1 MKNNH
6 LPSLFVSH
14 GAPLLALEPGETGAA
29 LHRFAQ
35 GLPRPEA
42 ILVVSAHWATA
53 TPTLSI
59 ACRPQTIHDFY
70 GFPEALYAM
79 HYPAPGAVRW
89 AMEAR
94 GLLEDAGFEVTLDA
108 NRGLDHGAWVPLLLM
123 YPEADIP
130 VFTLSIQPERDPAH
144 HLALGRALA
153 GLRQAGV
160 LVIGSGNL
168 THNLGHFRGG
178 RGMTYPY
185 VKAFQEWVGQV
196 LESHDFQAL
205 LDYRQQAPG
214 AVEAHPTDEHWLPF
228 YVALG
233 AAGEAFEAEPVYRG
247 VQYGMLAM
255 DSYAFWT
262 QEVHNAA
269 HQAFQ

>member
-1 MKNNH
+1 MNTD

-14 GAPLLALEPGETGAA
+14 GAPTLALEPGETGVA
-29 LHRFAQ
+29 LHRFARK
-35 GLPRPEA
+35 LPRPEA
-42 ILVVSAHWATA
+42 ILVVSAHWTTA

-59 ACRPQTIHDFY
+59 ACRPQTIHDFH

-79 HYPAPGAVRW
+79 RYPAPGAVRW
-89 AMEAR
+89 AMESR
-94 GLLEDAGFEVTLDA
+94 GLLEDAGFDVTLDA
-108 NRGLDHGAWVPLLLM
+108 DRGLDHGAWVPLLLM

-144 HLALGRALA
+144 HLAMGRALT

-160 LVIGSGNL
+160 LVMGSGSL
-168 THNLGHFRGG
+168 THNLGHFRGE
-178 RGMTYPY
+178 RGTTYPY
-185 VKAFQEWVGQV
+185 VTAFQEWVGQS
-196 LESHDFQAL
+196 LEHQDFTAL
-205 LDYRQQAPG
+205 LDYRRQAPG

-233 AAGEAFEAEPVYRG
+233 AAGEDFESEPVCRG

-255 DSYAFWT
+255 DSYAFWRK
-262 QEVHNAA
+262 EEHNAA
-269 HQAFQ
+269 H

>member
-1 MKNNH
+1 MTNTAF
-6 LPSLFVSH
+6 PSLFVSH
-14 GAPLLALEPGETGAA
+14 GAPVLALEPGETGAA
-29 LHRFAQ
+29 LNRFAQ
-35 GLPRPEA
+35 SLPRPEA
-42 ILVVSAHWATA
+42 ILAVSAHWATRS
-53 TPTLSI
+53 PTLSI
-59 ACRPQTIHDFY
+59 ACCPQTIHDFY

-79 HYPAPGAVRW
+79 RYPARGGVRW

-94 GLLEDAGFEVTLDA
+94 GLLDDAGFDVALDSE
-108 NRGLDHGAWVPLLLM
+108 RGLDHGAWVPLRLM
-123 YPEADIP
+123 YPQADIP
-130 VFTLSIQPERDPAH
+130 VFTLSIQPEHDPAH

-160 LVIGSGNL
+160 LVVGSGGL

-178 RGMTYPY
+178 RGGVYPY
-185 VKAFQEWVGQV
+185 VAAFQQWVGHV
-196 LESHDFQAL
+196 LEQHNINAL

-233 AAGEAFEAEPVYRG
+233 ATGEDFDAELVYRG

-255 DSYAFWT
+255 DSYAFWGK
-262 QEVHNAA
+262 EAHHVA
-269 HQAFQ
+269 HQALG